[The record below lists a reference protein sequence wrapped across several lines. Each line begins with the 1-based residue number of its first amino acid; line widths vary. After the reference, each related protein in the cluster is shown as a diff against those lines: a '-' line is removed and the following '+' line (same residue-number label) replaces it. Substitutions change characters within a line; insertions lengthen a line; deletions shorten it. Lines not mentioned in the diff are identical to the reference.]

1 MQVGDLVRMA
11 DHEDDDIGIVVK
23 VTLNKARKLIRADVF
38 WGPESTFGSQ
48 VEWDWEK
55 DLEVI
60 RESR

>member
-1 MQVGDLVRMA
+1 MKVGDLVRMAA

-23 VTLNKARKLIRADVF
+23 VTLTKARKRALVF

-60 RESR
+60 SESR